1 VRVTVRDA
9 LLGFPIG
16 TAIRLRYPNGEV
28 RREELGP
35 RAELTLASVPRGDYR
50 VSVDA
55 LGLSSSRPVALSRDQ
70 ELDLQV
76 ISWLDVMVVLL
87 GLASVALALLFIR
100 RPSRVG
106 RSPERLVA
114 GLVIAAIVVIAGA
127 PAAHAAGPPDRLFSY
142 YYIWFNAGSWN
153 RAKTDYPVL
162 GRYSSDD
169 RDVMRKHVQWAKR
182 SGIDGFI
189 VSWKSTPVLNRRLER
204 LAEVAEAERF
214 KLLVIYQGLDFEREP
229 LPATRVRHDLDVFV
243 KRYANARAFD
253 VFEKPLVIWSGTWR
267 FSRPEIASVTSRSRR
282 SLLVLASERNMEG
295 YGRLDDLVD
304 GNAYYWGAV
313 NPSTYPG
320 YPEKLAAMGA
330 AVHARGG
337 LWIPPAAPGFD
348 ARLVGGTSVVKRRN
362 GATLRT
368 QLDAATRSAPDAIG
382 LISWNEFS
390 ENTHVE
396 PSERYGSRYLDVVA
410 DVRGATP
417 ADVQDFDSSEP
428 AATGV
433 SYGVPLLGGVA
444 LFLAASF
451 LLLLR
456 RGQRKAVL

>member
-1 VRVTVRDA
+1 
-9 LLGFPIG
+9 
-16 TAIRLRYPNGEV
+16 
-28 RREELGP
+28 
-35 RAELTLASVPRGDYR
+35 
-50 VSVDA
+50 
-55 LGLSSSRPVALSRDQ
+55 
-70 ELDLQV
+70 
-76 ISWLDVMVVLL
+76 
-87 GLASVALALLFIR
+87 
-100 RPSRVG
+100 
-106 RSPERLVA
+106 VA
-114 GLVIAAIVVIAGA
+114 GLVIAAMVVIAGA

-153 RAKTDYPVL
+153 RAKTDYPAL

-182 SGIDGFI
+182 AGIDGFI
-189 VSWKSTPVLNRRLER
+189 VSWKSTPVLNRRLKR

-229 LPATRVRHDLDVFV
+229 LPAARVGHDLDVFV
-243 KRYANARAFD
+243 RRYAHARAFD

-282 SLLVLASERNMEG
+282 SLLVLASERNPEG
-295 YGRLDDLVD
+295 YGRVDDLVD

-320 YPEKLAAMGA
+320 YPDKLAAMGA

-337 LWIPPAAPGFD
+337 LWIAPAAPGFD